1 MKAKTKPLTALI
13 LLAGIGLASTAEAAL
28 ISRLGGLAVYDTD
41 RNITWLQNANAN
53 GQMTWATAKTWAEG
67 LNIGGFTGWRLPT
80 SLNADGSGPC
90 SDYNCIG
97 SELGHLFY
105 TVGGLAE
112 GQEITSSAVL
122 SGLFSNM
129 QSSMYWS
136 GTVYATNPSNAWYFI
151 TANGNQSITHKLNNY
166 YAWAVRD
173 GDVVGGGSVP
183 EPGIIGLLGI
193 GALAWAGTK
202 QKRRG

>member
-1 MKAKTKPLTALI
+1 MKAKTKPLTALV

-53 GQMTWATAKTWAEG
+53 GFMNWQTAKTWAEG

-80 SLNADGSGPC
+80 ADPVCGNA
-90 SDYNCIG
+90 YNCTG

-105 TVGGLAE
+105 TEGGLTQ
-112 GQEITSSAVL
+112 GQAITSSAVL

-129 QSSMYWS
+129 QNAVYWS
-136 GTVYATNPSNAWYFI
+136 GTEYAPNPLSAWSFN
-151 TANGNQSITHKLNNY
+151 TFGGFQSSLLKSFERN
-166 YAWAVRD
+166 AWAVRS
-173 GDVVGGGSVP
+173 GDVAGGGSVP

-193 GALAWAGTK
+193 GELAWAGTK